1 MKKIFTILTFLLGLN
16 LSMFAQVDCP
26 FKTEEGVVL
35 YFSAAAPNATI
46 TGHTPSAE
54 SATVITIPETINFE
68 GDTYT
73 VTGIRSSALSGLS
86 NLVTLSLPETI
97 TKIGEK
103 AFENCVNLKSVNIPG
118 GVKTIGRCL
127 TLPSDGKVPAMNAF
141 KGCTN
146 IETLVLGEGVES
158 VGYYVFDSCD
168 KIKNLTLP
176 STLKE
181 CIGLNNL
188 QIEELIFPDGM
199 RTVGGFENCPN
210 LKSVFIPKTVD
221 YILTA
226 GKIGYNNDYNSQNL
240 SILNNRT
247 FFLSNEIESLVIDSD
262 NPYYSSY
269 DSNIIVRKEDNYLI
283 AGTNYTTSIP
293 NGVKTIGLYSFYNC
307 DKIRSI
313 DIPNSVEY
321 AEVFAFQHCTNL
333 ERVSVGTGM
342 LIMNLACT
350 YSGVHF
356 GPSDTYTTN
365 SDYYTFAYCPNL
377 KVLTLNCNEI
387 NPLWYT
393 WWNPLEEL
401 RFGEDVNEIV
411 WNDRAFQSTVNKIVS
426 LSKTPKSFNSKCFS
440 KDTYENTPLYVPN
453 DAYTT
458 YRQTDGWKEFKRK
471 RVIHNENDPSITFI
485 AKDCSRYYGDKNP
498 YFGYDVSDYDVH
510 VDGSPE
516 LSCEATETSVVG
528 DYPIIIAKGTVENY
542 NDTYVNG
549 TLTVTK
555 APLIITPN
563 SITIKQGEEIPSLTL
578 NYEGF
583 KNNETEEVLT
593 KKPTITTT
601 ATSGSKP
608 GTYDITVSGAEAQN
622 YEFSYMSGTL
632 TIEPGIYKL
641 TYMVDGETYKS
652 YDLEYGATITPE
664 PSPTKDGYT
673 FSGWSEIPET
683 MPDHDVTITG
693 TFSINKYKLIYTV
706 DGEEYKSYDVEY
718 GASITLEP
726 APTKDGYTFSGWSEI
741 PETMP
746 AHDVI
751 VTGTFTINKY
761 KLTYTVDGEEYKIYD
776 VEYGSTITPEPAPSK
791 EGYTFSGWS
800 EIPETM
806 PANDV
811 TVTGTFSVNKYKL
824 VYMVDGEEYK
834 TYEMEYGA
842 TITPEPVPT
851 KDGYTF
857 SGWSDIPEMM
867 PDHDVTVTGTFTI
880 NSYKLTYMIDNQVYK
895 EIMYEYGATI
905 TPEPQPE
912 GDYATFEW
920 IDLPE
925 KMPAHDVV
933 VYASYTSGI
942 NEVLM
947 TTQRNIRIYS
957 PNGKKLDKMQKGL
970 NIVVQDDGTVK
981 KVVMK

>member
-1 MKKIFTILTFLLGLN
+1 MKKIITILTFLLGFN
-16 LSMFAQVDCP
+16 ISMFAQVDCP

-46 TGHTPSAE
+46 TGHASSAE

-68 GDTYT
+68 GNTYT
-73 VTGIRSSALSGLS
+73 VTGIQFHALSGLP
-86 NLVTLSLPETI
+86 NLISLSLPETI
-97 TKIGEK
+97 TKIGDY

-127 TLPSDGKVPAMNAF
+127 TLPSNGRVPAMHAF
-141 KGCTN
+141 RGCTN

-221 YILTA
+221 RILTT
-226 GKIGYNNDYNSQNL
+226 GKIGYINDYSSENL
-240 SILNNRT
+240 SIFINRT
-247 FFLSNEIESLVIDSD
+247 FFLSNEIESLVVDSD

-269 DSNIIVRKEDNYLI
+269 DCNIIVRKEDNYLI

-321 AEVFAFQHCTNL
+321 AESHAFHGCTNL

-342 LIMNLACT
+342 LVMNNGCSNP
-350 YSGVHF
+350 YSTDESQYVF
-356 GPSDTYTTN
+356 YR
-365 SDYYTFAYCPNL
+365 CPNL

-411 WNDRAFQSTVNKIVS
+411 WNGRAFLSNVHKIVS
-426 LSKTPKSFNSKCFS
+426 MSKNPNSFNSKCFS
-440 KDTYENTPLYVPN
+440 KETYENTPLYVP
-453 DAYTT
+453 DEAYTT

-471 RVIHNENDPSITFI
+471 RVIHDENDPPVTFT
-485 AKDCSRYYGDKNP
+485 AKDYSRYYGDKNP
-498 YFGYDVSDYDVH
+498 YFGYDVSDYTIH

-516 LSCEATETSVVG
+516 LSCEATETSAVG
-528 DYPIIIAKGTVENY
+528 DYPIIIAKGTIENY

-555 APLIITPN
+555 APLIITAN
-563 SITIKQGEEIPSLTL
+563 SITIKQGEDIPLLTL

-593 KKPTITTT
+593 TKPTITTT
-601 ATSGSKP
+601 ATSESEP
-608 GTYDITVSGAEAQN
+608 GIYDITISGAEAQN
-622 YEFSYMSGTL
+622 YEISYVSGTL
-632 TIEPGIYKL
+632 TIEPGIFKL
-641 TYMVDGETYKS
+641 TYMVDGEIYKS
-652 YDLEYGATITPE
+652 YDIEYGTTIIPE
-664 PSPTKDGYT
+664 PAPTKEGYS
-673 FSGWSEIPET
+673 FSGWSTIPET
-683 MPDHDVTITG
+683 MPAHDVIVTGSFSVNKYKLTYKVDGEVYKSYDVEFGTTITPESEPTKEGYSFSGWSTIPETMPAHDVTVTG
-693 TFSINKYKLIYTV
+693 TFSINKYKLTYTV
-706 DGEEYKSYDVEY
+706 DGEVYKIFDVEY
-718 GASITLEP
+718 GAAITPEVEL
-726 APTKDGYTFSGWSEI
+726 TKEGYTFSGWSEI

-746 AHDVI
+746 AHDV
-751 VTGTFTINKY
+751 TI
-761 KLTYTVDGEEYKIYD
+761 
-776 VEYGSTITPEPAPSK
+776 S
-791 EGYTFSGWS
+791 
-800 EIPETM
+800 
-806 PANDV
+806 
-811 TVTGTFSVNKYKL
+811 GTFS
-824 VYMVDGEEYK
+824 
-834 TYEMEYGA
+834 
-842 TITPEPVPT
+842 
-851 KDGYTF
+851 
-857 SGWSDIPEMM
+857 
-867 PDHDVTVTGTFTI
+867 I
-880 NSYKLTYMIDNQVYK
+880 NSYKLTYMIDDKVYK
-895 EIMYEYGATI
+895 ETMYEYGASI

-920 IDLPE
+920 IGVPQT
-925 KMPAHDVV
+925 MPAHDVV
-933 VYASYTSGI
+933 VKASYTVTDISEI
-942 NEVLM
+942 PMSL
-947 TTQRNIRIYS
+947 QQDIRIYS
-957 PNGKKLDKMQKGL
+957 PNGKMLDRPQKGL
-970 NIVVQDDGTVK
+970 NIIKYSDGAK
-981 KVVMK
+981 RKVVLK